1 MKTTVDA
8 DVLKQSLN
16 PDSTAVQALASGHY
30 RGLRNRGATC
40 YLNATLQVLFM
51 TEAFRERV
59 LLGTSSDTSE
69 ILVSALKKL
78 FKELSSQDGAPQ
90 SVSTKGVI
98 KALGIQNV
106 REQQDAVEHFLEILE
121 KAGPNLA
128 EEHEYSLYAVINH
141 SGTRY
146 GGHYTADIRSFTENK
161 WYCFND
167 SYVRETNER
176 KLKSSTEAYLLL
188 YQKIW
193 SEEDVKEDKNAEPG
207 KPVDTGSTE
216 NGNFR
221 QSPDNWVLPTT
232 STATDIVLKNAPDHT
247 SVTTAWH
254 FFEQFDPSDFCGERF
269 SHGAYDITRTNLLH
283 DTDGTE
289 LQPKRF
295 KRHREIKSISD
306 VIKILGENVDETS
319 DFSICIS
326 RDQMLE
332 TGLKQWQR
340 QKKSSPKNTLR
351 VTIEGED
358 AADKMVTEIEKHF
371 FDGGEN
377 GKTPKYSMTDMEKY
391 NFKTVGEIFAVS
403 IAQGGPPPNFF
414 TEWCYNYIST
424 GETNLEVIT
433 ERDVTDPV
441 LTELIKEIK
450 AADNTTLME
459 CRDRILLCGYK
470 GEVSI
475 QRKEDIVRSVVLHD
489 KVRPADYIIAW
500 FKYYLK
506 QRQTEFTCPAF
517 DEGRRRSCGAKLS
530 YQGVCRLI
538 HLTNKQRQFLEENIS
553 LLTARNLCE
562 FKACPGCLSYVERR
576 DKTNLCVRCTICTAN
591 KKHTYNFCWSCRRE
605 WKGPTHNAVRCSND
619 GCGQT
624 TVSGDHLV
632 PCTAEFKERTLRNK
646 GDDIYPMKDKSSDR
660 RRLALLINNVEF
672 EYVDDRVG
680 AEKDE
685 LSMETLLKGLGYT
698 VLTLRDL
705 TAQGMSAA
713 MRDFSQREEHVQSD
727 SCFVVFMSHGSTT
740 GICGVSSI
748 VNSNGEEDIFSTDE
762 IYNCL
767 NTENCP
773 GLQDKPKIILIQS
786 CRGDTVSYRDPE
798 KGSDF
803 FQDMVEIFN
812 KHAHEDHIEELFRKA
827 MSL

>member
-1 MKTTVDA
+1 MSIHETQ
-8 DVLKQSLN
+8 LQQSDGN
-16 PDSTAVQALASGHY
+16 VNS
-30 RGLRNRGATC
+30 
-40 YLNATLQVLFM
+40 
-51 TEAFRERV
+51 ERR
-59 LLGTSSDTSE
+59 TS
-69 ILVSALKKL
+69 A
-78 FKELSSQDGAPQ
+78 
-90 SVSTKGVI
+90 
-98 KALGIQNV
+98 
-106 REQQDAVEHFLEILE
+106 
-121 KAGPNLA
+121 AG
-128 EEHEYSLYAVINH
+128 
-141 SGTRY
+141 
-146 GGHYTADIRSFTENK
+146 
-161 WYCFND
+161 
-167 SYVRETNER
+167 
-176 KLKSSTEAYLLL
+176 
-188 YQKIW
+188 
-193 SEEDVKEDKNAEPG
+193 
-207 KPVDTGSTE
+207 
-216 NGNFR
+216 
-221 QSPDNWVLPTT
+221 
-232 STATDIVLKNAPDHT
+232 
-247 SVTTAWH
+247 
-254 FFEQFDPSDFCGERF
+254 
-269 SHGAYDITRTNLLH
+269 
-283 DTDGTE
+283 
-289 LQPKRF
+289 
-295 KRHREIKSISD
+295 
-306 VIKILGENVDETS
+306 
-319 DFSICIS
+319 
-326 RDQMLE
+326 RD
-332 TGLKQWQR
+332 
-340 QKKSSPKNTLR
+340 
-351 VTIEGED
+351 
-358 AADKMVTEIEKHF
+358 
-371 FDGGEN
+371 
-377 GKTPKYSMTDMEKY
+377 
-391 NFKTVGEIFAVS
+391 FAVKLPCDH
-403 IAQGGPPPNFF
+403 G
-414 TEWCYNYIST
+414 
-424 GETNLEVIT
+424 
-433 ERDVTDPV
+433 
-441 LTELIKEIK
+441 
-450 AADNTTLME
+450 
-459 CRDRILLCGYK
+459 
-470 GEVSI
+470 
-475 QRKEDIVRSVVLHD
+475 
-489 KVRPADYIIAW
+489 RPADYIIAW

-530 YQGVCRLI
+530 YQDVCRLI

-646 GDDIYPMKDKSSDR
+646 KDDIYPMKDKSSDR

-786 CRGDTVSYRDPE
+786 CRGGNDRCVEDSMPKTEHCEKDLCCLRSSTPYTVSYRDPE

-812 KHAHEDHIEELFRKA
+812 KHAHEDHIEELFRKVLKKFKENHVDPCQ
-827 MSL
+827 MPCKERTTLSKMFYLFPGL